1 MTAGPYSPGAW
12 VPTFVVQNL
21 VTNFGAGGNPAVEDL
36 QWSGTS
42 LPRGVVLHEQ
52 IGSVVAFPASA
63 NATAVLYTTASIA
76 WQPGRAYRVEHLGVY
91 RAASHLR
98 PALQIRKTNASGTN
112 LVEGA
117 RPVMGTDAN
126 TDEPVSR
133 IGYVVNDTAAV
144 VNAPLALVFTQPAT
158 AVSGQLTGAT
168 GAGAPWVKVTDEGKA
183 LSAGGKI
190 QGVSV

>member
-1 MTAGPYSPGAW
+1 
-12 VPTFVVQNL
+12 
-21 VTNFGAGGNPAVEDL
+21 
-36 QWSGTS
+36 
-42 LPRGVVLHEQ
+42 VLFEQ
-52 IGSVVAFPASA
+52 IASVVSFPAS
-63 NATAVLYTTASIA
+63 TTPTVLYTTASIA

-91 RAASHLR
+91 RAASLVR
-98 PALQIRKTNASGTN
+98 PALQLRKTNASGTV

-117 RPVMGTDAN
+117 RPVIGTSAN

-158 AVSGQLTGAT
+158 VVSGQLTGQTSAS
-168 GAGAPWVKVTDEGKA
+168 APWIKVTDEGKA

-190 QGVSV
+190 TGASV